1 MSDDSGHKKYS
12 PSGAK
17 RWMNCLGYL
26 NLVQGLPSEPDTEA
40 SMTGTA
46 AHELAASCLTMGNNT
61 AVYKHK
67 VYKFSGPNGAGEYI
81 VPAANLNL
89 EGVQAYVDYC
99 RKVSEGATEIGVEKK
114 LDGSFIDPEIGGT
127 ADFVAAFVLDKLV
140 VGDYKNGRVVV
151 EAEDNHQMKIYAII
165 ELGPDNPF
173 MVETVETFIFQPNV
187 SSGSTLKTA
196 SYAVEELYRWRDE
209 VLIPAIEATKDPNAP
224 LVPGEWCKWC
234 RFQTK
239 GNCPAILESMFGK
252 QEERVPKTAV
262 REVTAQ
268 ASKVIAE
275 LTAEE
280 LDTALKWAEIYQP
293 MIAAWQAE
301 AFNRLLTKSPNAPAN
316 YKLVQGRGSRS
327 WAKEEKEVIAT
338 LKPHVPEKL
347 LYESKLKSVAAM
359 EKVVKNLGL
368 KPELLEG
375 LVEKKFGT
383 TMAPLSDKRKAYEP
397 ETAESMFD

>member
-1 MSDDSGHKKYS
+1 MSYDSEHKKYS

-40 SMTGTA
+40 SQTGTA

-61 AVYKHK
+61 PVYKHK
-67 VYKFSGPNGAGEYI
+67 IYKYPGPNGAGEFH
-81 VPAANLNL
+81 VPVSGMNV
-89 EGVQAYVDYC
+89 EGVQSYVDYC
-99 RKVSEGATEIGVEKK
+99 RKVSDGATEIGIEKK
-114 LDGSFIDPEIGGT
+114 LDGYFIDAEIGGT
-127 ADFVAAFVLDKLV
+127 ADFVAAFVLDKLI
-140 VGDYKNGRVVV
+140 VGDYKNGRVAV
-151 EAEDNHQMKIYAII
+151 EAEDNHQMKIYAVL

-196 SYAVEELYRWRDE
+196 SYTVEELYKWRDE
-209 VLIPAIEATKDPNAP
+209 VLIPAIEAAKDPFAP
-224 LVPGEWCKWC
+224 LVPGEWCSWC
-234 RFQTK
+234 RFQKK

-252 QEERVPKTAV
+252 QEERIPKTAV

-268 ASKVIAE
+268 ASKVIVE

-301 AFNRLLTKSPNAPAN
+301 AYNRLLTKSPNAPAN

-347 LYESKLKSVAAM
+347 MYENKLKSVAAL
-359 EKVVKNLGL
+359 EKVVKSLDL

-383 TMAPLSDKRKAYEP
+383 TMAPITDKRKAYEP